1 MNKQVISTDKA
12 ARTGAPLAQAIK
24 LGNLVFCSGASP
36 RDPRQGNSVV
46 AGGFREQATQALEN
60 LKAVLEASG
69 SGFAHCVKATCYLMS
84 IDENLPIL
92 NELWVRYFGQNLPA
106 RTAVGVYKLRD
117 NYMLE
122 IEVIACVPE

>member
-1 MNKQVISTDKA
+1 MNKDVISTDKA

-24 LGNLVFCSGASP
+24 FGNLVFCSGASP
-36 RDPRQGNSVV
+36 RDPRQGNKVV

-69 SGFAHCVKATCYLMS
+69 SGFPHCVKATCYLMS

-92 NELWVRYFGQNLPA
+92 NELWLRYFGQDLPA
-106 RTAVGVYKLRD
+106 RTAVGVYKLRE

-122 IEVIACVPE
+122 IEVIAYVPE